1 MVLRETPLTADSAT
15 ATPAEDD
22 DALRK
27 RLLSRIAVAGVA
39 IVGLLGGLAVF
50 DSLNRPQPPAMP
62 PMAAAPAEPAPVQE
76 DKKATEE
83 EKPVVA
89 EKAEDEKSDG
99 KVEEA
104 VPAQTAAA
112 TPVPEKSETPL
123 GPPVAEK
130 PLMPAKPLT
139 PPATARQATTKPSQ
153 PASTPARPDAQQEIA
168 RTVPEGTSSPYS
180 PQARSQAAS
189 RTPPSPQQQAAN
201 RHAPASRPLSQATE
215 TARRFLVQVGVFSNH
230 ANAEELM
237 HKLHEAGIP
246 AQIESRVQVGPF
258 ASRMEA
264 DAARAKLKAMGLDEG
279 LLVRR

>member
-1 MVLRETPLTADSAT
+1 MLRETPLMTDSTDSAT
-15 ATPAEDD
+15 VTPAEDD

-50 DSLNRPQPPAMP
+50 DSLNRPQAPALP
-62 PMAAAPAEPAPVQE
+62 PMAAAPAEPAPTQE
-76 DKKATEE
+76 EKKATEE

-89 EKAEDEKSDG
+89 EKAEEEKPAEKG
-99 KVEEA
+99 AEA
-104 VPAQTAAA
+104 APAQAAA
-112 TPVPEKSETPL
+112 ADPVPEKSETPL

-130 PLMPAKPLT
+130 PLKLAKPLT

-153 PASTPARPDAQQEIA
+153 AATTPARPDAQQEIA
-168 RTVPEGTSSPYS
+168 RTVPEGTAA
-180 PQARSQAAS
+180 PQSRSQAAP
-189 RTPPSPQQQAAN
+189 RTQQQATS
-201 RHAPASRPLSQATE
+201 RHAPASRPLSQAVE
-215 TARRFLVQVGVFSNH
+215 AARRFLVQVGVFSNH
-230 ANAEELM
+230 ANAEELL

>member
-1 MVLRETPLTADSAT
+1 MTDSTDSAT
-15 ATPAEDD
+15 ATPGEDD

-50 DSLNRPQPPAMP
+50 DSLNRPQAPAMP
-62 PMAAAPAEPAPVQE
+62 PMAAAPSEPASAQE
-76 DKKATEE
+76 EKKAVEE
-83 EKPVVA
+83 EKMVVA
-89 EKAEDEKSDG
+89 EKAEEEKPPEKTG
-99 KVEEA
+99 A
-104 VPAQTAAA
+104 VTSAQTAAA
-112 TPVPEKSETPL
+112 DPVPEKSETPL

-130 PLMPAKPLT
+130 PLKPAKPLT
-139 PPATARQATTKPSQ
+139 PPATIRQATTKPSQ
-153 PASTPARPDAQQEIA
+153 LATTPARPDPQQEIA
-168 RTVPEGTSSPYS
+168 RTVPEGTAA
-180 PQARSQAAS
+180 PQSRNQTAS
-189 RTPPSPQQQAAN
+189 RAQQPQQQAAN
-201 RHAPASRPLSQATE
+201 RHAPASRPLSQAAE

-230 ANAEELM
+230 TNAEELM
-237 HKLHEAGIP
+237 QKLHQADIP